1 MGLMDILLNSGNG
14 DLLKQVSQRAGLDE
28 ESASELLMS
37 LGSSMLGSVKG
48 RVQSQRHDSSELEDL
63 IRRSKYAN
71 MLESPS
77 DHYDHPSMV
86 ENGNDLLRH
95 ITGSK
100 ENSREIAN
108 QVSQKTGVS
117 PSIIKSLLP
126 MLAPFIIGTLSKGMF
141 GGTQSSS
148 VQEQDSG
155 GLLGSLLDFDHDG
168 SILDDVAG
176 MAMKY
181 II

>member
-14 DLLKQVSQRAGLDE
+14 DLLKQVSQKAGLDE
-28 ESASELLMS
+28 ESASELLKS

-48 RVQSQRHDSSELEDL
+48 RVQSDRHDSSELEDL
-63 IRRSKYAN
+63 IRNSKYAN
-71 MLESPS
+71 MLDSPS
-77 DHYDHPSMV
+77 DHYNHPSMV

-126 MLAPFIIGTLSKGMF
+126 MLAPLIIGTLGKGMF
-141 GGTQSSS
+141 GGSQSSS
-148 VQEQDSG
+148 APKQESG
-155 GLLGSLLDFDHDG
+155 GLLNSMLDFDHDG

>member
-14 DLLKQVSQRAGLDE
+14 DLLKQVSQKAGIDE
-28 ESASELLMS
+28 ESANELLKS

-48 RVQSQRHDSSELEDL
+48 RVQSDKHESSKLEDL
-63 IRRSKYAN
+63 IKNSKYAN
-71 MLESPS
+71 MIDSPS
-77 DHYDHPSMV
+77 DHYNNPNMV

-100 ENSREIAN
+100 ENSREIAK

-126 MLAPFIIGTLSKGMF
+126 MLAPLIIGTLSKGML
-141 GGTQSSS
+141 GGSQSRRTT
-148 VQEQDSG
+148 EHDSG

-168 SILDDVAG
+168 SVIDDLAG

-181 II
+181 IR